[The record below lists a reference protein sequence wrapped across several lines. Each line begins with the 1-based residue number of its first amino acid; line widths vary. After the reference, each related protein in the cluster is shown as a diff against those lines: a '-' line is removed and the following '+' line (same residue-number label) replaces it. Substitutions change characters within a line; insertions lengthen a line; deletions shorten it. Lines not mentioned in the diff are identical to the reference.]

1 MKIKPETKYI
11 YNNKLKYVKTKQIY
25 KKKKKNLKFTWTEK
39 LINLTWPMME
49 QDENLENIE
58 FEPRMNQRQPDEMGD
73 NRKNK

>member
-1 MKIKPETKYI
+1 MT
-11 YNNKLKYVKTKQIY
+11 
-25 KKKKKNLKFTWTEK
+25 
-39 LINLTWPMME
+39 E